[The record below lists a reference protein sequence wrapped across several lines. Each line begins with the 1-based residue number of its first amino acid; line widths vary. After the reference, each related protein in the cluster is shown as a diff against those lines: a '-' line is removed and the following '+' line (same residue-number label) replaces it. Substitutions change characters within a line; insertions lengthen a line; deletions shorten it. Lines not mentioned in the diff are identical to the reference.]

1 MLKLKSI
8 ESDLKPYG
16 FIKLDYGRT
25 WVNGS
30 LAFIGETFVILEKPS
45 SKDFETIAKM
55 HEDKIIMVGCLK

>member
-1 MLKLKSI
+1 MLKLRSI

-45 SKDFETIAKM
+45 SKDFETIIQMIKDGVVA
-55 HEDKIIMVGCLK
+55 

>member
-45 SKDFETIAKM
+45 SKDFETIIQMIKDGVVA
-55 HEDKIIMVGCLK
+55 

>member
-1 MLKLKSI
+1 MLRLK
-8 ESDLKPYG
+8 ELNADLKPYG

-45 SKDFETIAKM
+45 SKDFETIIQMIKDGVIA
-55 HEDKIIMVGCLK
+55 

>member
-1 MLKLKSI
+1 MLRLK
-8 ESDLKPYG
+8 ELNADLKPYG

-45 SKDFETIAKM
+45 SKDFETIIQMIKDGVVA
-55 HEDKIIMVGCLK
+55 

>member
-1 MLKLKSI
+1 MLKLRSI

-45 SKDFETIAKM
+45 SKDFETIIQMIK
-55 HEDKIIMVGCLK
+55 DGVVV